1 MSSAAKGWQES
12 SATSAPRRSWAVHE
26 ADRRPRR
33 PARPR
38 PRRRTGGRG
47 AAPGGGVGALHRGR
61 LRRRDRLEL
70 LRRGREDLL
79 ACGCC
84 APASRSTPAVAASA
98 KPFDLDVGPGPDG
111 APVVVY
117 SRAGDI
123 FQYDPATG
131 LEQPLAEVNTAG
143 VERDP
148 SIHRSALGFVREVR
162 RKPVVYLRRDGNT
175 RRQPRPRFKETLG
188 VDGLELSARGLFVT
202 YRTDIVPTCCTRAT
216 LYRVA
221 GGKLHHVFY
230 VGSGG
235 ANFGQIVT
243 PTVSG
248 RSIYFGAHEQG
259 LRPGQPLLP
268 LRPALAQAVRRA
280 RDEPRAVADLARRPL
295 PDEPRD
301 HDRRHRAPGHGPD
314 PLHPRHAGGPAPHA
328 PLSLR

>member
-1 MSSAAKGWQES
+1 MA
-12 SATSAPRRSWAVHE
+12 
-26 ADRRPRR
+26 
-33 PARPR
+33 
-38 PRRRTGGRG
+38 
-47 AAPGGGVGALHRGR
+47 
-61 LRRRDRLEL
+61 
-70 LRRGREDLL
+70 
-79 ACGCC
+79 
-84 APASRSTPAVAASA
+84 PAVAASA
-98 KPFDLDVGPGPDG
+98 KALDLDVGPGPDG

-230 VGSGG
+230 VSSGG
-235 ANFGQIVT
+235 ANFGQIVS
-243 PTVSG
+243 PFVFR
-248 RSIYFGAHEQG
+248 RSIFFGRTNQG
-259 LRPGQPLLP
+259 SGQGNRFFRYDLRSRKLFAARGTS
-268 LRPALAQAVRRA
+268 RA
-280 RDEPRAVADLARRPL
+280 
-295 PDEPRD
+295 
-301 HDRRHRAPGHGPD
+301 
-314 PLHPRHAGGPAPHA
+314 
-328 PLSLR
+328 LSLTWRGDRFLMSRATATDASELLLTDPIRFTRATRADQRRTRP